1 MSVNGREGS
10 LEGRAKAGKGGRT
23 SQELRYTASL
33 PKSRVMGVVRAQSRG
48 FKLAVPLNPLE
59 SF

>member
-23 SQELRYTASL
+23 SQELKSTAGL
-33 PKSRVMGVVRAQSRG
+33 PQSRVMGAVSQGHRAEASNS
-48 FKLAVPLNPLE
+48 LCP
-59 SF
+59 